1 MPDLADKTTQYE
13 FLVYR
18 TEMGARKFFGK
29 DWANDDKVVG
39 RLKTELDLIERK
51 NFSAYFLM
59 LSIFIQ
65 KVRDVGIPVGPGRGS
80 SGGSL
85 VAYVLGITQINPL
98 QYDLLFSRFLSEER
112 SELPDIDV
120 DFSQVSRQEVL
131 DLARDLFGSDRTIQI
146 GAFQRYG
153 WKASIEI
160 IGRIAGMND
169 DEINELRNLIPA
181 NILGGR
187 KIARELAF
195 VCEEV
200 PAVQIWLD
208 AHPKYAEALLAA
220 DGGYQHMT
228 RHAAGILVMD
238 PTSRDLVPLASPD
251 GEVLVTGW
259 DMYDIERL
267 NLLKL
272 DFLGIRTLDII
283 KNACDWAGVD
293 PDKIDHDTMD
303 EATREHF
310 AAGDTLGVFQLE
322 GWGYTKLCQSLK
334 PWEFEH
340 VAALNALYRPG
351 CLEAYVWT
359 SGGKVIDTD
368 DPSLEPPDSSIR
380 RINMVELYVE
390 RLHKRV
396 ELTYAHSA
404 LEPILSPTQ
413 GIILYQEQA
422 MRIAVDLAGFSEN
435 EADKLRKAIGK
446 KRKNDMDRLE
456 PMFVDGVVA
465 NKFFEDAHANEHFA
479 RTLWDNIA
487 AASRYSWNKAHSVAY
502 GIITF
507 RCMWLKANHPVAW
520 YAALLRSLNDKDKI
534 AQVIGEMR
542 NANVSLVPPNINESG
557 VDFDVRGPG
566 DVGAVRFGF
575 GGISGLGESVAVKIE
590 EGRCDGPFTSL
601 NNFYLRCPSVP
612 VNVVES
618 LIAAGAFDD
627 LGDDKS
633 EGRDRAWL
641 LTNARLI
648 KANTK
653 LKKKQ
658 HPMSEELLSK
668 QEVMEKEREIL
679 GFFISMD
686 PYTEIRDT
694 IVDFPPDRVL
704 MGTVNAIRTKKD
716 KNGNNMAFL
725 TIDNPDSGRCS
736 ATVFSSIWQSCHN
749 VSRGKIVVMSGVNE
763 DWNGRTSFK
772 VERVMAVY

>member
-1 MPDLADKTTQYE
+1 MSSLADTQYE

-18 TEMGARKFFGK
+18 TEMGARRIFGE
-29 DWANDDKVVG
+29 DWASDQRVVD
-39 RLKTELDLIERK
+39 RLKTELDLIRTK
-51 NFSAYFLM
+51 DFASYFLM

-65 KVRDVGIPVGPGRGS
+65 RVREAGIPVGPGRGS

-98 QYDLLFSRFLSEER
+98 KYDLLFSRFLSEER
-112 SELPDIDV
+112 SELPDVDV
-120 DFSQVSRQEVL
+120 DFSQVRRQEVL
-131 DLARDLFGSDRTIQI
+131 DLARDLFGHDQTIQI

-160 IGRIAGMND
+160 IGRIAGMSD
-169 DEINELRNLIPA
+169 DEIHELRGMIPA
-181 NILGGR
+181 QILGGR

-200 PAVQIWLD
+200 PKVQEWMD

-283 KNACDWAGVD
+283 QNACDWAGIH
-293 PDKIDHDTMD
+293 PDDIDHDTMD
-303 EATREHF
+303 DATKAHF

-351 CLEAYVWT
+351 CLEAYVWVKD
-359 SGGKVIDTD
+359 GKLVDTED
-368 DPSLEPPDSSIR
+368 ASLEPEDKSIK
-380 RINMVELYVE
+380 RINMVDLYVE
-390 RLHKRV
+390 RLHDRV
-396 ELTYAHSA
+396 ELTYLHPN
-404 LEPILSPTQ
+404 LEPILGATQ

-422 MRIAVDLAGFSEN
+422 MRIAVDFASFTEN

-446 KRKNDMDRLE
+446 KRKKDMEALE
-456 PMFVDGVVA
+456 PKFIDGVIA
-465 NKFFEDAHANEHFA
+465 NQPFGDEARDRRLAHL
-479 RTLWDNIA
+479 LWDNIA
-487 AASRYSWNKAHSVAY
+487 AASRYSWNKSHSVAY

-507 RCMWLKANHPVAW
+507 RCMWLKANYPVAW
-520 YAALLRSLNDKDKI
+520 YAALLRSLNDKEKI

-542 NANVSLVPPNINESG
+542 NAGVKLVPPNINESG
-557 VDFDVRGPG
+557 VDFDVSGRG
-566 DVGAVRFGF
+566 DSGAVRFGF
-575 GGISGLGESVAVKIE
+575 GGISGLGDSVAIKIA
-590 EGRCDGPFTSL
+590 EGREDDPFLSL
-601 NNFYLRCPSVP
+601 KDFYLRCPSVP
-612 VNVVES
+612 VNIVES
-618 LIAAGAFDD
+618 LIGAGAFDD
-627 LGDDKS
+627 LPDDSS
-633 EGRDRAWL
+633 EGHDRAWL
-641 LTNARLI
+641 LTNARII

-658 HPMSEELLSK
+658 HPMAEELLSR

-686 PYTEIRDT
+686 PFADIRET
-694 IVDFPPDRVL
+694 ISQYPPDAVL
-704 MGTVNAIRTKKD
+704 MGTVNGIRTKTD
-716 KNGNNMAFL
+716 KNGNLMAFL
-725 TIDNPDSGRCS
+725 TVDHPDKGRCS
-736 ATVFSSIWQSCHN
+736 ATVFSSVWANCHN
-749 VSRGKIVVMSGVNE
+749 VTRGKIVVMQGKDE
-763 DWNGRTSFK
+763 EWNGRSSFK
-772 VERVMAVY
+772 VDRVMAIY

>member
-1 MPDLADKTTQYE
+1 
-13 FLVYR
+13 
-18 TEMGARKFFGK
+18 MGARAVFGQ
-29 DWANDDKVVG
+29 DWAKDEAVVE
-39 RLKTELDLIERK
+39 RLKTELDLIRTK
-51 NFSAYFLM
+51 QFSAYFLM

-65 KVRDVGIPVGPGRGS
+65 RVREAGIPVGPGRGS

-85 VAYVLGITQINPL
+85 VAYVLGITRVNPL
-98 QYDLLFSRFLSEER
+98 KYDLLFSRFLSEER
-112 SELPDIDV
+112 TELPDVDV
-120 DFSQVSRQEVL
+120 DFSQVRRQEVL
-131 DLARDLFGSDRTIQI
+131 DLARDLFGHDRTIQI

-160 IGRIAGMND
+160 IGRIAGMDD

-195 VCEEV
+195 ICEEV
-200 PAVQIWLD
+200 PSVQQWMD
-208 AHPKYAEALLAA
+208 DHPKYAEALLAA

-283 KNACDWAGVD
+283 QNACDWAGID
-293 PDKIDHDTMD
+293 PDDIDHDTMD
-303 EATREHF
+303 DATKEHF

-351 CLEAYVWT
+351 CLEAYVWVRD
-359 SGGKVIDTD
+359 GKVLD
-368 DPSLEPPDSSIR
+368 DVEDASLEPEDKATK
-380 RINMVELYVE
+380 RINMVDLYVE
-390 RLHKRV
+390 RLHQRV
-396 ELTYAHSA
+396 ELTYAHPM
-404 LEPILSPTQ
+404 LEPILGSTQ

-422 MRIAVDLAGFSEN
+422 MRIAVDFAGFTEN

-446 KRKNDMDRLE
+446 KRKKDMEALE
-456 PMFVDGVVA
+456 PKFIQGVVSNVPFGDEA
-465 NKFFEDAHANEHFA
+465 RDRRLAHL
-479 RTLWDNIA
+479 LWDNIA
-487 AASRYSWNKAHSVAY
+487 AASRYSWNKSHSVAY

-507 RCMWLKANHPVAW
+507 RCMWLKANYPVAW

-542 NANVSLVPPNINESG
+542 NAGVKLVPPNINESG
-557 VDFDVRGPG
+557 VDFDVSGRG
-566 DVGAVRFGF
+566 DDGAVRFGF
-575 GGISGLGESVAVKIE
+575 GGISGLGDSVALKIA
-590 EGRCDGPFTSL
+590 EGRQDGPFVSL
-601 NNFYLRCPSVP
+601 KDFYLRCPAVP
-612 VNVVES
+612 VNIVES
-618 LIAAGAFDD
+618 LIGAGAFDD
-627 LGDDKS
+627 LS
-633 EGRDRAWL
+633 EDAAAGHDRAWL
-641 LTNARLI
+641 LTNARTI

-658 HPMSEELLSK
+658 HPMAEELLSK

-686 PYTEIRDT
+686 PFSEIRET
-694 IVDFPPDRVL
+694 ISQYPAESVL
-704 MGTVNAIRTKKD
+704 MGTVNGIRTKVD
-716 KNGNNMAFL
+716 KNGNTMAFL
-725 TIDNPDSGRCS
+725 TVDHPDMGRCS
-736 ATVFSSIWQSCHN
+736 ATVFSSIWTNCHN
-749 VSRGKIVVMSGVNE
+749 VKRGKIVVMQGKNE
-763 DWNGRTSFK
+763 EWNGRSSFK
-772 VERVMAVY
+772 VEKVMAIY

>member
-1 MPDLADKTTQYE
+1 
-13 FLVYR
+13 
-18 TEMGARKFFGK
+18 MGARRIFGENWSS
-29 DWANDDKVVG
+29 DERVVE
-39 RLKTELDLIERK
+39 RLKTELDLIRRK
-51 NFSAYFLM
+51 NFASYFLM
-59 LSIFIQ
+59 LSIFIA
-65 KVRDVGIPVGPGRGS
+65 KVREAGIPVGPGRGS

-98 QYDLLFSRFLSEER
+98 KYDLLFSRFLSEER
-112 SELPDIDV
+112 SELPDVDV
-120 DFSQVSRQEVL
+120 DFSQVRRQEVL
-131 DLARDLFGSDRTIQI
+131 DLARDLFGHDQTIQI

-160 IGRIAGMND
+160 IGRIAGMDD
-169 DEINELRNLIPA
+169 DEINELRMLIPL

-200 PAVQIWLD
+200 PAVQEWMD

-283 KNACDWAGVD
+283 QNACDWAGID
-293 PDKIDHDTMD
+293 PDDIDHDTID
-303 EATREHF
+303 DATREHF
-310 AAGDTLGVFQLE
+310 ADGDTLGVFQLE

-351 CLEAYVWT
+351 CLEAYVWVKDR
-359 SGGKVIDTD
+359 KVVDTD
-368 DPSLEPPDSSIR
+368 DPSMDPDDPDIT
-380 RINMVELYVE
+380 RINMVDLYVE
-390 RLHKRV
+390 RLHGRV
-396 ELTYAHSA
+396 ELTYAHPD
-404 LEPILSPTQ
+404 LEPILGSTQ

-446 KRKNDMDRLE
+446 KRKRDMEALE
-456 PMFVDGVVA
+456 PKFIEGVISSDDDT
-465 NKFFEDAHANEHFA
+465 KDEHLA
-479 RTLWDNIA
+479 RLLWDNIA
-487 AASRYSWNKAHSVAY
+487 AASRYSWNKSHSVAY

-507 RCMWLKANHPVAW
+507 RCMWLKANYPVAW

-542 NANVSLVPPNINESG
+542 NAGVDLVPPSINESG
-557 VDFDVRGPG
+557 VDFDVSGSG
-566 DVGAVRFGF
+566 DCGAVRFGF
-575 GGISGLGESVAVKIE
+575 GGISGLGDSVAAKIY
-590 EGRCDGPFTSL
+590 EGREDGPFKSL
-601 NNFYLRCPSVP
+601 IDFYHRCPSVP

-618 LIAAGAFDD
+618 LISAGAFDD
-627 LGDDKS
+627 LEDDLE
-633 EGRDRAWL
+633 EGHDRAWL
-641 LTNARLI
+641 LTNARTI

-658 HPMSEELLSK
+658 HPMAEEVLSQ
-668 QEVMEKEREIL
+668 QEMMEKERETL
-679 GFFISMD
+679 GFFISND
-686 PYTEIRDT
+686 PYEEIRKT
-694 IVDFPPDRVL
+694 LGDFPADSVL
-704 MGTVNAIRTKKD
+704 MGTINGIRTKND
-716 KNGNNMAFL
+716 KRGNLMAFL

-736 ATVFSSIWQSCHN
+736 ATVFASVWENCHN
-749 VSRGKIVVMSGVNE
+749 IERGKVVVLNGE
-763 DWNGRTSFK
+763 HQEWNGRSSFK
-772 VERVMAVY
+772 VDRIMAVY

>member
-1 MPDLADKTTQYE
+1 MSNLGNVQYE

-18 TEMGARKFFGK
+18 TEMGARRVFGK
-29 DWANDDKVVG
+29 NWDDDQQIVG
-39 RLKTELDLIERK
+39 RLKTELDLIRQK
-51 NFSAYFLM
+51 DFASYFLM
-59 LSIFIQ
+59 LSIFIA
-65 KVRDVGIPVGPGRGS
+65 KVREVGIPVGPGRGS

-98 QYDLLFSRFLSEER
+98 KYDLLFSRFLSEER
-112 SELPDIDV
+112 SELPDVDV
-120 DFSQVSRQEVL
+120 DFSQERRQEVL
-131 DLARDLFGSDRTIQI
+131 DLARDLFGHDQTIQI

-160 IGRIAGMND
+160 IGRIAGMDD
-169 DEINELRNLIPA
+169 DEINELRNMIPA

-200 PAVQIWLD
+200 PAVQEWMD

-238 PTSRDLVPLASPD
+238 ATSRGLVPLASPD

-283 KNACDWAGVD
+283 QNACDWAGIH
-293 PDKIDHDTMD
+293 PDDIDHDIMD
-303 EATREHF
+303 DATKEHF

-351 CLEAYVWT
+351 CLEAYVWVKD
-359 SGGKVIDTD
+359 GKVLDVED
-368 DPSLEPPDSSIR
+368 SSLEPDDPATKK
-380 RINMVELYVE
+380 INMVDLYVE
-390 RLHKRV
+390 RLHGRV
-396 ELTYAHSA
+396 ELTYAHPR
-404 LEPILSPTQ
+404 LEPILGTTQ

-422 MRIAVDLAGFSEN
+422 MRIAVDFAGFTEN

-446 KRKNDMDRLE
+446 KRKKDMEALE
-456 PMFVDGVVA
+456 PKFIKGVV
-465 NKFFEDAHANEHFA
+465 NNRPFEDDERSLRLAHL
-479 RTLWDNIA
+479 LWDNIA
-487 AASRYSWNKAHSVAY
+487 AASRYSWNKSHSVAY

-507 RCMWLKANHPVAW
+507 RCMWLKANYPVAW
-520 YAALLRSLNDKDKI
+520 YAALLRSLNDKEKI
-534 AQVIGEMR
+534 AQAISEMR
-542 NANVSLVPPNINESG
+542 NAGVKLVPPNINESG
-557 VDFDVRGPG
+557 VDFDVRGRG
-566 DVGAVRFGF
+566 DIGAVRFGF
-575 GGISGLGESVAVKIE
+575 GGISGLGDSVAMKID
-590 EGRCDGPFTSL
+590 EGRAEGPFTSL
-601 NNFYLRCPSVP
+601 KDFYLRCPAVP

-618 LIAAGAFDD
+618 LISAGAFDD
-627 LGDDKS
+627 LDEDKA
-633 EGRDRAWL
+633 EGHDRAWL
-641 LTNARLI
+641 LTNARTI

-658 HPMSEELLSK
+658 HPMAEELLSR
-668 QEVMEKEREIL
+668 QEVMEKEREVL

-686 PYTEIRDT
+686 PFSDIRET
-694 IVDFPPDRVL
+694 ISHFPADRVL
-704 MGTVNAIRTKKD
+704 MGTVNGIRTKVD
-716 KNGNNMAFL
+716 KNGNQMAFL
-725 TIDNPDSGRCS
+725 TIDHPDRGRCS
-736 ATVFSSIWQSCHN
+736 ATVFASIWSNCHN
-749 VSRGKIVVMSGVNE
+749 VKRGKIVVMQGQDE
-763 DWNGRTSFK
+763 EWNGRSSFK
-772 VERVMAVY
+772 VEKVMAVY

>member
-1 MPDLADKTTQYE
+1 
-13 FLVYR
+13 
-18 TEMGARKFFGK
+18 MGARRIFGES
-29 DWANDDKVVG
+29 WADDHRVVD
-39 RLKTELDLIERK
+39 RLKTELDLIRRK
-51 NFSAYFLM
+51 DFASYFLM
-59 LSIFIQ
+59 LSIFIA
-65 KVRDVGIPVGPGRGS
+65 KVREAGIPVGPGRGS

-98 QYDLLFSRFLSEER
+98 KYDLLFSRFLSEER
-112 SELPDIDV
+112 TELPDVDV
-120 DFSQVSRQEVL
+120 DFSQVRRQEVL
-131 DLARDLFGSDRTIQI
+131 DLARDLFGHDRTIQI

-160 IGRIAGMND
+160 IGRIAGMSD
-169 DEINELRNLIPA
+169 DEIHELRMMIPL
-181 NILGGR
+181 NVLGGR

-200 PAVQIWLD
+200 PAVQEWMD

-283 KNACDWAGVD
+283 QNACDWAGID
-293 PDKIDHDTMD
+293 PDDIDHDTID
-303 EATREHF
+303 DATREHF

-351 CLEAYVWT
+351 CLEAYVWIED
-359 SGGKVIDTD
+359 GKVIDTD
-368 DPSLEPPDSSIR
+368 DPSLDPDDPSIK
-380 RINMVELYVE
+380 RINMVDLYVE
-390 RLHKRV
+390 RLHGRV
-396 ELTYAHSA
+396 ELTYAHPD
-404 LEPILSPTQ
+404 LEPILSSTQ

-422 MRIAVDLAGFSEN
+422 MRIAVELAGFSEN

-446 KRKNDMDRLE
+446 KRKRDMEALE
-456 PMFVDGVVA
+456 PKFIEGVVSSDD
-465 NKFFEDAHANEHFA
+465 DAKDEHLA
-479 RTLWDNIA
+479 RLLWDNIA
-487 AASRYSWNKAHSVAY
+487 AASRYSWNKSHSVAY
-502 GIITF
+502 GIVTF
-507 RCMWLKANHPVAW
+507 RCMWLKANYPVAW

-542 NANVSLVPPNINESG
+542 NAGVDLVPPSINESG
-557 VDFDVRGPG
+557 VDFDVSGSG
-566 DVGAVRFGF
+566 DLGAVRFGF
-575 GGISGLGESVAVKIE
+575 GGISGLGDSVATKIYQ
-590 EGRCDGPFTSL
+590 GRENGPFKSL
-601 NNFYLRCPSVP
+601 IDFYHRCPAVP

-618 LIAAGAFDD
+618 LISAGAFDD
-627 LGDDKS
+627 LEDDAE
-633 EGRDRAWL
+633 EGHGRAWL
-641 LTNARLI
+641 LTNARTI

-658 HPMSEELLSK
+658 HPMAEEVLSQ
-668 QEVMEKEREIL
+668 QEMMEKERETL
-679 GFFISMD
+679 GFFISND
-686 PYTEIRDT
+686 PYEEIRKTLGDY
-694 IVDFPPDRVL
+694 PAESVL
-704 MGTVNAIRTKKD
+704 MGTINGIRTKND
-716 KNGNNMAFL
+716 KRGNLMAFL
-725 TIDNPDSGRCS
+725 TIDNPDTGRCS
-736 ATVFSSIWQSCHN
+736 ATVFASVWENCHN
-749 VSRGKIVVMSGVNE
+749 VERGKVVVLNGE
-763 DWNGRTSFK
+763 HQEWNGRSSFK
-772 VERVMAVY
+772 VDRVMAVY